1 MRSLQRKAVFLI
13 PIPQADAQTKYLA
26 SAFIEFLFQND

>member
-13 PIPQADAQTKYLA
+13 PIRQADAQTNAAAAMNLLKAVL
-26 SAFIEFLFQND
+26 